1 MEALVKNHNQVKMCR
16 QCHRTKTL
24 VNFINKTSTGICII
38 CKTCRENQMKR
49 YYGTS
54 QQGDFIVD
62 KKKKMKKMEEKNKYS
77 LAEHPA
83 SLSLPSLSEDK
94 AMSLYSYS
102 QPALSPTNVLSPVS
116 DYSPQPLDDLMVLP
130 VPCQQ
135 WVPVH
140 STIPS
145 ASMGYPVYPAKLV
158 FYPTIST

>member
-24 VNFINKTSTGICII
+24 VNFINKTNTGICII

-77 LAEHPA
+77 
-83 SLSLPSLSEDK
+83 
-94 AMSLYSYS
+94 
-102 QPALSPTNVLSPVS
+102 ALSPTNVLSPVS